1 MFKKFLAAGVLA
13 AACMGGIA
21 SVYAADFSNHKTA
34 VVYFTLL
41 QNREM
46 ASNDSQADKKAGNA
60 EVLAT
65 MIAEATNGDL
75 YSLKTVKKYPA
86 DYDETV
92 DMAQEEQDAEAR
104 PELHEIPDMSVYDTV
119 FISFPNWWG
128 TYPMAVA
135 TFLDNVDLKGKNVIP
150 VCTHEGSRLGR
161 SQSDLEDAL
170 PDSNVLDGFERRGGM
185 IADDAETKEAVT
197 EFLNELQF

>member
-13 AACMGGIA
+13 AACIGGIG

-86 DYDETV
+86 DYGHDV
-92 DMAQEEQDAEAR
+92 
-104 PELHEIPDMSVYDTV
+104 L
-119 FISFPNWWG
+119 
-128 TYPMAVA
+128 
-135 TFLDNVDLKGKNVIP
+135 
-150 VCTHEGSRLGR
+150 
-161 SQSDLEDAL
+161 L
-170 PDSNVLDGFERRGGM
+170 PDRGKSAGMGHPFRPVQPALFPFRR
-185 IADDAETKEAVT
+185 TQT
-197 EFLNELQF
+197 SPQSPLHQ